1 MPIFIPME
9 RREQIIGW
17 LKQVLDKNLSGI
29 AFNAFIF
36 GSQANLPVLKRSD
49 IDVGII
55 ADQKIP
61 NHLMA
66 RIFADIEQLP
76 MLFNIDLVDFYEVD
90 ERFRSI
96 ALQNI
101 EQL

>member
-1 MPIFIPME
+1 ME
-9 RREQIIGW
+9 RRKQLMGW
-17 LKQVLDKNLSGI
+17 LKQILDKNLSRF

-36 GSQANLPVLKRSD
+36 GSQANLPVLKRAD
-49 IDVGII
+49 IDIGII

-61 NHLMA
+61 THLMA
-66 RIFADIEQLP
+66 RISADIEELP

-90 ERFRSI
+90 DRFRSI